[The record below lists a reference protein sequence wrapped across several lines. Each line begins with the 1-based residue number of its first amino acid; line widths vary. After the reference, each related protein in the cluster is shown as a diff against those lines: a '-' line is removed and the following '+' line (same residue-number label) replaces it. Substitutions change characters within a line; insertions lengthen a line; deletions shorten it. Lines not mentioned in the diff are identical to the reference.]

1 MEKIKDSL
9 KDGAVVTVQNEKG
22 NNKIIAKKNSIGT
35 QTKLHGKQATLK
47 TANKHREEQS
57 IELWAMK

>member
-9 KDGAVVTVQNEKG
+9 KDGAVVTVQKEKG
-22 NNKIIAKKNSIGT
+22 NKIIAMKNSIGT
-35 QTKLHGKQATLK
+35 QTKLHDKQATLK
-47 TANKHREEQS
+47 TTNKHREEQS